1 MVYRKIKMTNNHQMF
16 LFDNLTNHN
25 YRNLS
30 KYHIFK
36 YYVGEDDRLYLI
48 LTGTSLF
55 PSTQFKPSVDL
66 FKSGLIITFEKAPIH
81 TEAGKGEGS
90 SFLISSYEE
99 IEHQDR
105 YNRFENIN
113 LDLFTHSMLVS
124 LLRDIIFIFDKESDR
139 KGIINKFSDLKL
151 IETKNSIIEKYVPLI
166 IPANLK
172 NDFGSTY
179 ESQTFFNEV
188 YNVIVNYLHKEIF
201 S

>member
-1 MVYRKIKMTNNHQMF
+1 MVYRKIKMTDNHQMF
-16 LFDNLTNHN
+16 LFDNLTNLSS
-25 YRNLS
+25 RNLS
-30 KYHIFK
+30 KKHIFQF
-36 YYVGEDDRLYLI
+36 YTVNNDRLYLI

-81 TEAGKGEGS
+81 TEAGKGEGTYY
-90 SFLISSYEE
+90 LISSYEE
-99 IEHQDR
+99 VEHQDR

-113 LDLFTHSMLVS
+113 LELFTHSMLVS
-124 LLRDIIFIFDKESDR
+124 LLRDIIFIFDKETDR
-139 KGIINKFSDLKL
+139 KGIINKFDDLNL

-166 IPANLK
+166 IPPNLK

-188 YNVIVNYLHKEIF
+188 YYAIVNYLHKEIL

>member
-1 MVYRKIKMTNNHQMF
+1 MVYRKIKMTNNHHMF

-55 PSTQFKPSVDL
+55 PSKQFKPSVDL
-66 FKSGLIITFEKAPIH
+66 FKSGLIITFEQAPIH
-81 TEAGKGEGS
+81 TEAGKGERS

-99 IEHQDR
+99 VEYQDR

-113 LDLFTHSMLVS
+113 IELFTHSMLVS

-139 KGIINKFSDLKL
+139 KGIINKFGDLKL

-166 IPANLK
+166 IPPNLK
-172 NDFGSTY
+172 NGFGSTY

-188 YNVIVNYLHKEIF
+188 YNVIVNYLHKEIL

>member
-1 MVYRKIKMTNNHQMF
+1 MVYRKIKMTNNHHMF

-30 KYHIFK
+30 KCHIFK

-81 TEAGKGEGS
+81 TEAGKGERS

-99 IEHQDR
+99 VGYQDR
-105 YNRFENIN
+105 YDRFENIN
-113 LDLFTHSMLVS
+113 IELFTHSMLVS

-139 KGIINKFSDLKL
+139 KGIINKFGDLKL

-166 IPANLK
+166 IPPNLK
-172 NDFGSTY
+172 NAFGSTY

-188 YNVIVNYLHKEIF
+188 YNVIVNYLHKEIL